1 MHNQTPMLTVN
12 LYAAPDFTGRV
23 MLYLEDGRV
32 KSDIPVPGDHL
43 VCSLDAF
50 IELARRC
57 GDGFQKITV
66 PTKFT
71 GQILVTTLNGEVI
84 RQQELSANHVVTT
97 LGDIAEVAQQV
108 GIITKK
114 PDTKQ

>member
-23 MLYLEDGRV
+23 MLYLEDGHV
-32 KSDIPVPGDHL
+32 KSDIPVPDDHL

-66 PTKFT
+66 PTGFT
-71 GQILVTTLNGEVI
+71 GNIFVTARNGLVTS
-84 RQQELSANHVVTT
+84 QQELTDKHFVAT
-97 LGDIAEVAQQV
+97 LSDIAEIAQQAGLRV
-108 GIITKK
+108 KK
-114 PDTKQ
+114 PNAKL

>member
-1 MHNQTPMLTVN
+1 MNNQTPMLAVN

-23 MLYLEDGRV
+23 ILYLENGRV
-32 KSDIPVPGDHL
+32 KSDLRLPEDYL
-43 VCSLDAF
+43 VCSLGEF
-50 IELARRC
+50 IALAKRC
-57 GDGFQKITV
+57 GDEFQKITV
-66 PTKFT
+66 PAKFT
-71 GQILVTTLNGEVI
+71 GQILVTALNGEVI
-84 RQQELSANHVVTT
+84 REQELSPNHIVTT